1 MKRIL
6 LIALGLLL
14 LVLGAR
20 ALFRAL
26 SSDETKL
33 RWRLEA
39 MEEGYN
45 EGDVGDAI
53 GPIARDWKH
62 DGAGEVTRDY
72 VSRGLAYRSF
82 QGYDQATDERIWR
95 LEIDW
100 DSLLILVEG
109 DEATTEFV
117 ATFLERGR
125 DGWNVEW
132 KLEAD
137 CRWRRSSEGWFLYAS
152 SHENLEGSRGAMR

>member
-53 GPIARDWKH
+53 GPIARD
-62 DGAGEVTRDY
+62 AP
-72 VSRGLAYRSF
+72 S
-82 QGYDQATDERIWR
+82 
-95 LEIDW
+95 
-100 DSLLILVEG
+100 
-109 DEATTEFV
+109 
-117 ATFLERGR
+117 
-125 DGWNVEW
+125 
-132 KLEAD
+132 
-137 CRWRRSSEGWFLYAS
+137 C
-152 SHENLEGSRGAMR
+152 